1 MATLEVAKFG
11 PVISVW
17 EVVRFNMADS
27 TSQQTGFNRLMNL
40 NNFCCFV
47 FSWFVCLVFLFA
59 FVLFCFVL
67 FFSFSLLM
75 IFSVCALFFSSPVE
89 RSFFAKESLKCSSTF
104 LSALLTV

>member
-1 MATLEVAKFG
+1 MNRCFRDYLLDKTIFVALSFLG
-11 PVISVW
+11 LFVW
-17 EVVRFNMADS
+17 F
-27 TSQQTGFNRLMNL
+27 
-40 NNFCCFV
+40 FC
-47 FSWFVCLVFLFA
+47 LL
-59 FVLFCFVL
+59 LFCFVL